1 MKLLAVLAGF
11 ALIAVACERD
21 NDTAVQPGAQEAGDK
36 LQEVIDRGVL
46 RCGVNDTVPGF
57 GFADPGTGDID
68 GFDPDFCR
76 AFATAIFGEAE
87 GNYEFVPVTADDRF
101 SALRADEYD
110 VLTRNTTWTASRDGA
125 EGVAFMHP
133 NFYDGQAMMVRTGEF
148 NSISEMDGTRV
159 CVLTGTTTELNLEDV
174 FAAEGLDYERVG
186 FEDSE
191 AIREEFLAG
200 ACDGWT
206 TDRSQAAAFRS
217 EWPEEDGGPD
227 AVEIL
232 DDVMSKEPLAPAVV
246 DGDHEFHQALNWVV
260 FGLILA
266 EELDVDS
273 NNVDQIANNPPTGEH
288 ANLLG
293 AAFEGG
299 EAPDFGLGLDNT
311 FMQNV
316 LRDVGNYGEIFE
328 RHLGGGT
335 PLGLDRGLNALWT
348 EGGIQYA
355 MPFR

>member
-21 NDTAVQPGAQEAGDK
+21 EAAVDEPAAQQEGAL
-36 LQEVIDRGVL
+36 LQEVLDRGVL
-46 RCGVNDTVPGF
+46 RCGVNQDVPGF
-57 GFADPGTGDID
+57 GFLDPDTGEID
-68 GFDPDFCR
+68 GFDPEFCR
-76 AFATAIFGEAE
+76 AFAAAIFGEAE
-87 GNYEFVPVTADDRF
+87 GNYELVPVTADDRF
-101 SALRADEYD
+101 SALRAGEYD

-125 EGVAFMHP
+125 EGSAFLHP
-133 NFYDGQAMMVRTGEF
+133 NFYDGQAMMVEAGAF
-148 NSISEMDGTRV
+148 NSISEMDGTAV

-186 FEDSE
+186 FDETPQIQE
-191 AIREEFLAG
+191 AFIQGRCE
-200 ACDGWT
+200 GWT
-206 TDRSQAAAFRS
+206 TDRSQAAAIRS
-217 EWPEEDGGPD
+217 EWPEEQGGPE
-227 AVEIL
+227 ALEIL
-232 DDVMSKEPLAPAVV
+232 DDIMSKEPLAPTVL

-260 FGLILA
+260 FGVILA
-266 EELDVDS
+266 EELGVDS
-273 NNVDQIANNPPTGEH
+273 NNVDQIANDPPTGEH

-316 LRDVGNYGEIFE
+316 LREVGNYGEIFE
-328 RHLGGGT
+328 RHIGADT